1 MLDKSITMSKLAD
14 DIINRFTR
22 NEESTEGLQD

>member
-14 DIINRFTR
+14 DIINRFIL
-22 NEESTEGLQD
+22 NEESTGGLQD